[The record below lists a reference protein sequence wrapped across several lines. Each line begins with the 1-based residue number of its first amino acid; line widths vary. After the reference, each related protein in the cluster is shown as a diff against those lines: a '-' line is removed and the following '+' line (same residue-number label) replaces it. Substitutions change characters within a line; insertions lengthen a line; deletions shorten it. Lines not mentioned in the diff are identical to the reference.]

1 MGPETQVPFGASSCR
16 VDGPSQYP
24 KNIGKHNI
32 TIPAELNTHSIYYKF
47 SRLIQITKSIVE

>member
-32 TIPAELNTHSIYYKF
+32 TIPAELNTHSI
-47 SRLIQITKSIVE
+47 